1 MVSECQGLS
10 PGPLPVR
17 GLGMSHNLSLLP
29 RELHARG
36 RAGSHLDRPVR
47 VGLGQWQKT
56 PAQLS
61 DWEIDMMVAEY
72 ADRLAKVHSAQVRLY
87 RALLA
92 TDDMA
97 AEFAAPDL
105 RAAVAAL
112 PEMPAWPDTD
122 EELIARLRGKFSVP
136 PTAPRSWPG

>member
-1 MVSECQGLS
+1 MSNN
-10 PGPLPVR
+10 LPQ
-17 GLGMSHNLSLLP
+17 LP
-29 RELHARG
+29 RELDAR
-36 RAGSHLDRPVR
+36 LDRPIR

-61 DWEIDMMVAEY
+61 DHEINALVASY
-72 ADRLAKVHSAQVRLY
+72 AERLAKVHSAQVRLY

-97 AEFAAPDL
+97 AEFAASEL
-105 RAAVAAL
+105 HSAIAAL

-122 EELIARLRGKFSVP
+122 EELIARLRGEFP
-136 PTAPRSWPG
+136 PQAAHDLAA

>member
-1 MVSECQGLS
+1 MSND
-10 PGPLPVR
+10 LPQ
-17 GLGMSHNLSLLP
+17 LP
-29 RELHARG
+29 REPDAQP
-36 RAGSHLDRPVR
+36 DRPVR

-61 DWEIDMMVAEY
+61 DHEINILVASY
-72 ADRLAKVHSAQVRLY
+72 AERLAKMHSAQVRLY

-97 AEFAAPDL
+97 AELAASAL
-105 RAAVAAL
+105 NAAIAAL

-122 EELIARLRGKFSVP
+122 EELIARLRGEFP
-136 PTAPRSWPG
+136 PQAVRDLAA

>member
-1 MVSECQGLS
+1 
-10 PGPLPVR
+10 
-17 GLGMSHNLSLLP
+17 MSNNRPQLP
-29 RELHARG
+29 RG
-36 RAGSHLDRPVR
+36 PDTGPDRPIR

-61 DWEIDMMVAEY
+61 DHEISVLVASY
-72 ADRLAKVHSAQVRLY
+72 AERLAIVHSAQVRLY

-97 AEFAAPDL
+97 AEFAASDL
-105 RAAVAAL
+105 NAAVAAL

-122 EELIARLRGKFSVP
+122 EELIARLRGEFP
-136 PTAPRSWPG
+136 QAAHDLAA

>member
-1 MVSECQGLS
+1 MSDNVS
-10 PGPLPVR
+10 V
-17 GLGMSHNLSLLP
+17 LP
-29 RELHARG
+29 RELHARSET
-36 RAGSHLDRPVR
+36 AIHLDRPVR

-61 DWEIDMMVAEY
+61 GHEIDMLVATY
-72 ADRLAKVHSAQVRLY
+72 ADRLAKVHAAQVRLY

-105 RAAVAAL
+105 HAAVAAL

-122 EELIARLRGKFSVP
+122 EELIARLRGGVP
-136 PTAPRSWPG
+136 PTAARSWPE